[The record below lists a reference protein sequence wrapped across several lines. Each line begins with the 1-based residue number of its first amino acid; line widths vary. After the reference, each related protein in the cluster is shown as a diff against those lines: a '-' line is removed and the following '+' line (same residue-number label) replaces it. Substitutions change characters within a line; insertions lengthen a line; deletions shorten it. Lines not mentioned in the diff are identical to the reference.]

1 MAETSTL
8 DDLKVMIGPAA
19 DLQEDRLKLIIRQT
33 EAQLRLKLRKKA
45 GDSIPDE
52 LAFIVTDVAMRRFN
66 RVGDEGKSAS
76 SQDGLSTTWDTDDF
90 ADYASDIADWLDQQ
104 DQHKSLGH
112 GAFISGYGGA
122 PR

>member
-76 SQDGLSTTWDTDDF
+76 SQDGLSTTWSTDDF

>member
-19 DLQEDRLKLIIRQT
+19 DLQEDRIKLIIRQT

-45 GDSIPDE
+45 GEAIPDE

-66 RVGDEGKSAS
+66 RRGDEGKSAS

-90 ADYASDIADWLDQQ
+90 ADYAGDIADWLDQQ

-122 PR
+122 AR

>member
-19 DLQEDRLKLIIRQT
+19 DLQEDRLKLVIRQT

-45 GDSIPDE
+45 GESIPDE

-90 ADYASDIADWLDQQ
+90 ADYAGDIADWLDQQ

>member
-8 DDLKVMIGPAA
+8 EDLKLMIVPAA

-33 EAQLRLKLRKKA
+33 EAQLRLKLRKNA
-45 GDSIPDE
+45 GESIPGE

-66 RVGDEGKSAS
+66 RRGDEGKTAS
-76 SQDGLSTTWDTDDF
+76 SQDGLSTTWNTDDF